1 MKFAKI
7 GLPCPCGKSSDA
19 YAENEDGSGKCF
31 SGACSGGP
39 KRDGFFPS
47 KMGVTMSTEEK
58 QEDDTPIQSTGNER
72 LEIIP
77 HRNISAKAFEFYGV
91 HTVVE
96 GDTPVRVGFRY
107 PNGAYQTRNLLVP
120 KEDRNNHFKTRGP
133 YGEAGLWGRD
143 KFDPGSKDSIT
154 ITEGAYDAMAAY
166 DMLYAKSACV
176 SVKSSATVVSDIKKD
191 FDYVNSFKKIY
202 LCLDNDEAGQ
212 SKIATIASMFD
223 FNKVYHVKLDKYKDA
238 NDYLLNKEADDFK
251 RTWENSRRYS
261 PSAILSTFGELEA
274 QLKKK
279 AAVAVGNYPFMGLQ
293 DGLSGLHKNEMII
306 IKGKQGIGKTEIC
319 RAIIHEALKNTET
332 KMATIFLEEEVGT
345 TIKGVVTYELNIPA
359 MRDDAGISDEEVMAA
374 YKKAVGDRDD
384 RLYIHTHFTGDDEGE
399 IVDNIRFLVTVA
411 GVDMVFLDNLT
422 MLSTGREGED
432 ERLRID
438 RIIRRLRNL
447 VNELHFC
454 LVLIAHTNDDGTT
467 RGSRLPDI
475 VANTVIIME
484 REIPDNKLYFH
495 IDKARGQGAQA
506 GPAGYGIYDRDRY
519 VLCDPTSNTAAPT
532 VSMESTLIEITK
544 AMKKPEPV
552 SFNNDEDEQE
562 EAVAF

>member
-1 MKFAKI
+1 MKFARI

-19 YAENEDGSGKCF
+19 YCENEDGSGKCF
-31 SGACSGGP
+31 RGDCSGGP

-47 KMGVTMSTEEK
+47 TTSVAMSNENEE
-58 QEDDTPIQSTGNER
+58 EYTTSSGNEK

-77 HRNISAKAFEFYGV
+77 HRNISTKAFEFYGV
-91 HTVVE
+91 YTVVE

-120 KEDRNNHFKTRGP
+120 KEDRANHFRTRGP
-133 YGEAGLWGRD
+133 YGEAGLWGKD

-212 SKIATIASMFD
+212 AKIATIASMFD

-238 NDYLLNKEADDFK
+238 NDYLLHKEADDFK

-279 AAVAVGNYPFMGLQ
+279 AAKPVAKYPFMGLQ
-293 DGLSGLHKNEMII
+293 DGLNGLHKNEMII

-319 RAIIHEALKNTET
+319 RAIIHDALHSTET

-345 TIKGVVTYELNIPA
+345 TIKGVVTYEMNVPA
-359 MRDDAGISDEEVMAA
+359 MRDDSGVTDEEVMTH
-374 YKKAVGDRDD
+374 YKRAVGGRDD
-384 RLYIHTHFTGDDEGE
+384 RLYIHSHFTGDDESE
-399 IVDNIRFLVTVA
+399 IIDNIRFLVTVA
-411 GVDMVFLDNLT
+411 EVEIVFLDNLT
-422 MLSTGREGED
+422 MLNTGREGED

-438 RIIRRLRNL
+438 RITRRLRNL

-484 REIPDNKLYFH
+484 REIPDNKLFFH
-495 IDKARGQGAQA
+495 IDKARFQGAQA
-506 GPAGYGIYDRDRY
+506 GAAGYAVYDRDRY
-519 VLCDPTSNTAAPT
+519 ILCDPTSEPAAPP
-532 VSMESTLIEITK
+532 TLEPGKVIELGR
-544 AMKKPEPV
+544 EPAEAF
-552 SFNNDEDEQE
+552 SFDTDLK